1 MTLLKP
7 PPPTAMSP
15 MPLRIPAMQLRR
27 CSVEVDS
34 DGEQEHLTGMD
45 EDDAAIDVEADE
57 EPVADQPQ
65 PQPQPQSQV
74 QSSNDYVRS
83 TPSAAPPPSSSTFE
97 LHTKN
102 NNCFERNEA
111 GGPDSSM
118 PAAVE
123 EESIISKAH
132 SY

>member
-27 CSVEVDS
+27 CSVDVDS
-34 DGEQEHLTGMD
+34 DGEQEQLTAMD

-57 EPVADQPQ
+57 EPLADQPQ
-65 PQPQPQSQV
+65 TQSQPQT
-74 QSSNDYVRS
+74 SNDYVRS

-102 NNCFERNEA
+102 NSCFERNEA
-111 GGPDSSM
+111 GGGHDSSM
-118 PAAVE
+118 PSAIE
-123 EESIISKAH
+123 EKSIISKAH